1 MAGHPRAPLA
11 AALLLAAAAC
21 LACCAVAEPPPS
33 ERSAL
38 LAFLT
43 ATPHERR
50 LGWNT
55 STPTCSWVGVS
66 CDNANSTVV
75 EVRLPGVGL
84 VGAIPPNTLGRLT
97 NLRVLSL
104 RSNRVLGSIPD
115 DVLRLPNLQSLFLQ
129 QNRLSGEIPLGI
141 AGLTGLERLVL
152 SHNDLSG
159 SIPFALNN
167 LTALRVLRL
176 DGNNLSGSI
185 PSISIPAL
193 KSLNVSDNNLNG
205 SIPKSLSGFPADSFS
220 GNRLLCGDPL
230 PPCGSSF
237 FPPTPAPGMSPGGG
251 GPMPGSSK
259 KRKLSGAAI
268 AGIVVGAVVLGLLL
282 LIAVVLCA
290 MSRRRRDGAREGP
303 KAAATSSAAAAG
315 AATGRGQ
322 PPPGS
327 GDGGG
332 MTSSSKEDLGGG
344 ASGSA
349 AAVAAA
355 AAGGGAAGEQSR
367 LVFVGKGAGYSFDL
381 EDLLRA
387 SAEVLGKGSVG
398 TSYKAVLEEGT
409 TVVVKRLK
417 DVAVARREFDA
428 HMEALGR
435 VEHRNV
441 LPVRA
446 YYFSK
451 DEKLLVY
458 DYLPNGSLSA
468 MLHGR
473 VRYGKP
479 RRHARYGVRRI
490 GRGGAPGCWKI
501 PPETEFAGID
511 APPIAGSRGSGRT
524 PLDWDAR
531 MRSALSAARGL
542 AHLHT
547 ANLVHGNVKA
557 SNVLLRPDADAAALS
572 DFSLHQLFAPSST
585 RAGGYRAP
593 EVVDSR
599 RLTFKSDV
607 YSLGVLLLELLTG
620 KSPSHAS
627 LEGDSTL
634 DLPRWVQSVVR
645 EEWTAEV
652 FDVELVRLGASAE
665 EEMVAL
671 LQVAMACVA
680 TVPDARPDAP
690 DVVRMIEEIGAGHGG
705 RTTTEESEG
714 MRGTSEEEPS
724 RSGGTPPTAP
734 TP

>member
-1 MAGHPRAPLA
+1 MSGPRAPLA
-11 AALLLAAAAC
+11 ALAAMLAVAA
-21 LACCAVAEPPPS
+21 LALRAAVAEPPPS

-55 STPTCSWVGVS
+55 STPTCGWVGVT
-66 CDNANSTVV
+66 CDSSQSAVV
-75 EVRLPGVGL
+75 EVRLPGVGI
-84 VGAIPPNTLGRLT
+84 VGAIPPGTLGRLT

-115 DVLRLPNLQSLFLQ
+115 DVLQLPNLKALFLQ
-129 QNRLSGEIPLGI
+129 QNRLSGAIPPGI
-141 AGLTGLERLVL
+141 ARLGGLERLVL

-176 DGNNLSGSI
+176 DGNNLTGSI
-185 PSISIPAL
+185 PSISIKGL
-193 KSLNVSDNNLNG
+193 NVFNVSDNNLNG
-205 SIPKSLSGFPADSFS
+205 SIPKSLSHFPADSFS

-230 PPCGSSF
+230 PACKSAF
-237 FPPTPAPGMSPGGG
+237 FPPTEAPGMSPGGG

-259 KRKLSGAAI
+259 KHKLSGAAI
-268 AGIVVGAVVLGLLL
+268 AGIVVGAVVVGLLL
-282 LIAVVLCA
+282 LIAIVLCA
-290 MSRRRRDGAREGP
+290 VSRRRRDGAREGP
-303 KAAATSSAAAAG
+303 KAATSTAAAAAAG
-315 AATGRGQ
+315 AAGRGQ
-322 PPPGS
+322 APPAS
-327 GDGGG
+327 GEGGG

-344 ASGSA
+344 ASGST

-355 AAGGGAAGEQSR
+355 AAGGAAGEHSR

-468 MLHGR
+468 MLHGQCSSSFLHTR
-473 VRYGKP
+473 IVVP
-479 RRHARYGVRRI
+479 RRRRGV
-490 GRGGAPGCWKI
+490 
-501 PPETEFAGID
+501 
-511 APPIAGSRGSGRT
+511 
-524 PLDWDAR
+524 
-531 MRSALSAARGL
+531 
-542 AHLHT
+542 
-547 ANLVHGNVKA
+547 
-557 SNVLLRPDADAAALS
+557 AAALPCS
-572 DFSLHQLFAPSST
+572 TGISFRSPTDLRVRPGEDPETWCFQDPGPCPFINSRVGGMAECSIYQQIPCRTAREKFTVGNVPFKISNWGQRQIEYDLAPRST
-585 RAGGYRAP
+585 
-593 EVVDSR
+593 
-599 RLTFKSDV
+599 
-607 YSLGVLLLELLTG
+607 
-620 KSPSHAS
+620 AS
-627 LEGDSTL
+627 
-634 DLPRWVQSVVR
+634 V
-645 EEWTAEV
+645 
-652 FDVELVRLGASAE
+652 ASAAAARAAARIP
-665 EEMVAL
+665 AL
-671 LQVAMACVA
+671 MSGRSQVSWLV
-680 TVPDARPDAP
+680 
-690 DVVRMIEEIGAGHGG
+690 GAAG
-705 RTTTEESEG
+705 S
-714 MRGTSEEEPS
+714 
-724 RSGGTPPTAP
+724 PTNSVLKNFP
-734 TP
+734 FP

>member
-1 MAGHPRAPLA
+1 MAGPSVPA
-11 AALLLAAAAC
+11 AALAALLAVAA
-21 LACCAVAEPPPS
+21 LTCCAVAEPPPS

-50 LGWNT
+50 LGWNA
-55 STPTCSWVGVS
+55 STPACGWVGVT

-84 VGAIPPNTLGRLT
+84 VGAIPPGTLGRLT

-104 RSNRVLGSIPD
+104 RSNRVLGTVPD
-115 DVLRLPNLQSLFLQ
+115 DVLQLASLKALFLQ
-129 QNRLSGEIPLGI
+129 QNLLSGPIPTGIQKLG
-141 AGLTGLERLVL
+141 GLERLVL
-152 SHNDLSG
+152 SHNNLSG
-159 SIPFALNN
+159 SIPFALNK
-167 LTALRVLRL
+167 LTALRVLKL
-176 DGNNLSGSI
+176 DGNHLSGSI
-185 PSISIPAL
+185 PSISIAGL
-193 KSLNVSDNNLNG
+193 GALNVSDNNLNG
-205 SIPKSLSGFPADSFS
+205 SIPKSLSHFPRESFA
-220 GNRLLCGDPL
+220 GNLQLCGDPL
-230 PPCGSSF
+230 PPCSSSF
-237 FPPTPAPGMSPGGG
+237 FPPAPSPGLSP
-251 GPMPGSSK
+251 GPATGSSK
-259 KRKLSGAAI
+259 RRKLSGAAI
-268 AGIVVGAVVLGLLL
+268 AGIVVGGVVVGLLL

-290 MSRRRRDGAREGP
+290 VSKRRSAGAREGP
-303 KAAATSSAAAAG
+303 KAATSSAAAAAGSG
-315 AATGRGQ
+315 ATRGQ
-322 PPPGS
+322 PPPAS
-327 GDGGG
+327 GEGGG

-355 AAGGGAAGEQSR
+355 AAGGAAGEQSR

-417 DVAVARREFDA
+417 DVAVQRREFDA
-428 HMEALGR
+428 HMEAVGR

-468 MLHGR
+468 MLHG
-473 VRYGKP
+473 
-479 RRHARYGVRRI
+479 
-490 GRGGAPGCWKI
+490 
-501 PPETEFAGID
+501 
-511 APPIAGSRGSGRT
+511 SRGSGRT
-524 PLDWDAR
+524 PLDWEAR
-531 MRSALSAARGL
+531 MRAALSAARGL

-547 ANLVHGNVKA
+547 AHNLVHGNVKA

-572 DFSLHQLFAPSST
+572 DFGLHQLFAAST
-585 RAGGYRAP
+585 AARGGGYRAP
-593 EVVDSR
+593 EAVDAR
-599 RLTFKSDV
+599 RLTYKSDV

-627 LEGDSTL
+627 LEGDGTL

-690 DVVRMIEEIGAGHGG
+690 DVVRMVEEIGAGHGG

-714 MRGTSEEEPS
+714 VRATSEEE
-724 RSGGTPPTAP
+724 RSGGTPPAAP

>member
-1 MAGHPRAPLA
+1 MPGPRAL
-11 AALLLAAAAC
+11 LVLLAAAAF
-21 LACCAVAEPPPS
+21 LASRAVADPPAS

-50 LGWNT
+50 LGWNA
-55 STPTCSWVGVS
+55 STPACTWVGVT
-66 CDNANSTVV
+66 CDNANTTVV
-75 EVRLPGVGL
+75 ELRLPGVGL
-84 VGAIPPNTLGRLT
+84 VGAIPPATLGRLT

-104 RSNRVLGSIPD
+104 RSNRILGPVPD
-115 DVLRLPNLQSLFLQ
+115 DLLRLPGLKSLFLQ
-129 QNRLSGEIPLGI
+129 QNRLSGAIPQGI
-141 AGLTGLERLVL
+141 EGLAGLERLVL
-152 SHNDLSG
+152 SDNNLSG
-159 SIPFALNN
+159 PIPFALNN

-176 DGNNLSGSI
+176 DGNGLSGPI
-185 PSISIPAL
+185 PSISIPGL
-193 KSLNVSDNNLNG
+193 GVFNVSDNNLNG
-205 SIPKSLSGFPADSFS
+205 SIPKSLSGFPADSFA
-220 GNRLLCGDPL
+220 GNQRLCGAPL
-230 PPCGSSF
+230 PPCPF

-251 GPMPGSSK
+251 GPVPGSSGK

-268 AGIVVGAVVLGLLL
+268 AGIVVGAVVAGLLL
-282 LIAVVLCA
+282 LLAIVLCA
-290 MSRRRRDGAREGP
+290 ASRRRRRSGAREGP
-303 KAAATSSAAAAG
+303 KAATAAASASAAAG
-315 AATGRGQ
+315 AGAARGQ
-322 PPPGS
+322 PPAAG
-327 GDGGG
+327 GDGGGGG

-355 AAGGGAAGEQSR
+355 AAGGAAGEQSR
-367 LVFVGKGAGYSFDL
+367 LVFVGKGAAGYSFDL

-428 HMEALGR
+428 HMDALGK

-468 MLHGR
+468 MLHG
-473 VRYGKP
+473 
-479 RRHARYGVRRI
+479 
-490 GRGGAPGCWKI
+490 
-501 PPETEFAGID
+501 
-511 APPIAGSRGSGRT
+511 SRGSGRT
-524 PLDWDAR
+524 PMDWEAR
-531 MRSALSAARGL
+531 MRSALCAARGL

-547 ANLVHGNVKA
+547 AHNLVHGNVKA

-572 DFSLHQLFAPSST
+572 DFSLHPLFAPSST

-593 EVVDSR
+593 EVVDTR
-599 RLTFKSDV
+599 RLSFKSDV

-620 KSPSHAS
+620 KSPAQAS
-627 LEGDSTL
+627 LEGDGTL

-690 DVVRMIEEIGAGHGG
+690 DVVRMIEEIGGGHGA

-714 MRGTSEEEPS
+714 VRGTSEEERS

>member
-1 MAGHPRAPLA
+1 MAGPRAPVEAL
-11 AALLLAAAAC
+11 AALLAVAAFT
-21 LACCAVAEPPPS
+21 CCAVAEPPPS

-50 LGWNT
+50 LGWNA
-55 STPTCSWVGVS
+55 STPACGWVGVT
-66 CDNANSTVV
+66 CDAANSTVV
-75 EVRLPGVGL
+75 EVRLPGVGI
-84 VGAIPPNTLGRLT
+84 VGAIPPGTLGRLT

-104 RSNRVLGSIPD
+104 RSNRVLGTIPD
-115 DVLRLPNLQSLFLQ
+115 DVLQLPGLKALFLQ
-129 QNRLSGEIPLGI
+129 QNLLSGPIPSGIQRLG
-141 AGLTGLERLVL
+141 GLERLVL
-152 SHNDLSG
+152 SHNNLSG

-167 LTALRVLRL
+167 LTALRVLKL
-176 DGNNLSGSI
+176 DGNHLSGSI
-185 PSISIPAL
+185 PSISIAGL
-193 KSLNVSDNNLNG
+193 STLNVSDNNLNG
-205 SIPKSLSGFPADSFS
+205 SIPKSLSRFPRESFA
-220 GNRLLCGDPL
+220 GNLQLCGDPL
-230 PPCGSSF
+230 PPCSSAF
-237 FPPTPAPGMSPGGG
+237 FPPTPSPGASPGGG
-251 GPMPGSSK
+251 GPAPGSSK

-268 AGIVVGAVVLGLLL
+268 AGIVVGAVVVGLLI
-282 LIAVVLCA
+282 LIAIVLCA
-290 MSRRRRDGAREGP
+290 VSKRRSAAAREGP
-303 KAAATSSAAAAG
+303 KAATSAAAAAP
-315 AATGRGQ
+315 AARGQ
-322 PPPGS
+322 PPPAS
-327 GDGGG
+327 SEGGG
-332 MTSSSKEDLGGG
+332 ITSSSKEDLGGG

-355 AAGGGAAGEQSR
+355 AAGAAVGEQSR

-468 MLHGR
+468 MLHG
-473 VRYGKP
+473 
-479 RRHARYGVRRI
+479 
-490 GRGGAPGCWKI
+490 
-501 PPETEFAGID
+501 
-511 APPIAGSRGSGRT
+511 SRGSGRT

-542 AHLHT
+542 AQLHT
-547 ANLVHGNVKA
+547 VHNLVHGNVKA

-572 DFSLHQLFAPSST
+572 DFSLHQLFAPSTT

-593 EVVDSR
+593 EVVDTR

-627 LEGDSTL
+627 LEGDGTL

-690 DVVRMIEEIGAGHGG
+690 DVVRMIEEIGGGHGG

-714 MRGTSEEEPS
+714 VRGTSEGERS
-724 RSGGTPPTAP
+724 RSGGTPPAAP

>member
-1 MAGHPRAPLA
+1 MPGPRAPLA
-11 AALLLAAAAC
+11 ALAALLAVASLAPRAA
-21 LACCAVAEPPPS
+21 AEPPPS

-55 STPTCSWVGVS
+55 STPTCSWVGVT
-66 CDNANSTVV
+66 CDGSGSTVV
-75 EVRLPGVGL
+75 EVRLPGVGI
-84 VGAIPPNTLGRLT
+84 VGAIPPGTLGRLT

-115 DVLRLPNLQSLFLQ
+115 DVLQLPNLQALFLQ
-129 QNRLSGEIPLGI
+129 QNRLSGAIPPGI
-141 AGLTGLERLVL
+141 ARLGGLERLVL
-152 SHNDLSG
+152 SHNNLSG
-159 SIPFALNN
+159 PIPFVLNN
-167 LTALRVLRL
+167 LTALRMLKL

-193 KSLNVSDNNLNG
+193 AVLNVSDNSLNG
-205 SIPKSLSGFPADSFS
+205 SIPKSLSRFPRESFA
-220 GNRLLCGDPL
+220 GNLQLCGDPL

-237 FPPTPAPGMSPGGG
+237 FPPAPAPGMSPGGG

-268 AGIVVGAVVLGLLL
+268 AGIVVGAVVAGLLL
-282 LIAVVLCA
+282 LIAIVLCA
-290 MSRRRRDGAREGP
+290 VSRRRRGGAREGP
-303 KAAATSSAAAAG
+303 KAAATSAAAA
-315 AATGRGQ
+315 AAPGRGQ
-322 PPPGS
+322 PPPAS
-327 GDGGG
+327 GEGGG

-349 AAVAAA
+349 AAVAAS
-355 AAGGGAAGEQSR
+355 AAGGVAGEQSR

-417 DVAVARREFDA
+417 DVVVARREFDA

-468 MLHGR
+468 MLHG
-473 VRYGKP
+473 
-479 RRHARYGVRRI
+479 
-490 GRGGAPGCWKI
+490 
-501 PPETEFAGID
+501 
-511 APPIAGSRGSGRT
+511 SRGSGRT
-524 PLDWDAR
+524 PLDWEAR

-547 ANLVHGNVKA
+547 AHSLVHGNVKA
-557 SNVLLRPDADAAALS
+557 SNVLLRPDPDAAALS
-572 DFSLHQLFAPSST
+572 DFSLHQLFAPSSA

-620 KSPSHAS
+620 KSPAHAS
-627 LEGDSTL
+627 LEGDGTL

-714 MRGTSEEEPS
+714 VRGTSEEERS
-724 RSGGTPPTAP
+724 RSGGTPPAAP